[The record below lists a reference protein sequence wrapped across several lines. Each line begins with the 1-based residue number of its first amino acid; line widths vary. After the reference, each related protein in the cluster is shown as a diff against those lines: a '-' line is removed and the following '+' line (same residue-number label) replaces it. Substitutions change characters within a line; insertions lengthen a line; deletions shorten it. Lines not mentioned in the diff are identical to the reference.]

1 VVVLGATYAIYRER
15 RDFADALADIGL
27 GATAISFA
35 LGLIAS
41 AAAYPAWREV
51 MRGLGLDLPVG
62 SGARI
67 FFTTQLGKYLPG
79 SVWPLVLQ
87 MEAGRRHGASR
98 RTVIA
103 GNLTTIL
110 VGCLVGLGVAVVFLA
125 GSGSQ
130 ALDGY
135 PWLLAVVPFLVA
147 LLHPRAISAILDHV
161 FGLLG
166 RERLGQRVPLRS
178 MATVASWSVA
188 VYLGLGAHVAALVV
202 PQAGGDLR
210 TVAVSVGGMALAVAA
225 GILFIP
231 APAGAGVRDAVL
243 GAVLLSVLTIG
254 QTLAVLVVS
263 RVLLIVADLLLAGL
277 ARSLPSRGQG

>member
-1 VVVLGATYAIYRER
+1 
-15 RDFADALADIGL
+15 
-27 GATAISFA
+27 
-35 LGLIAS
+35 
-41 AAAYPAWREV
+41 
-51 MRGLGLDLPVG
+51 
-62 SGARI
+62 
-67 FFTTQLGKYLPG
+67 
-79 SVWPLVLQ
+79 

-98 RTVIA
+98 RTVVA

-135 PWLLAVVPFLVA
+135 LWMLAVVPFLVA

>member
-135 PWLLAVVPFLVA
+135 LWLLALVPFLVA

>member
-1 VVVLGATYAIYRER
+1 VVVLGATYAVYRER
-15 RDFADALADIGL
+15 RDFADAITHIGL
-27 GATAISFA
+27 GATASSFA

-41 AAAYPAWREV
+41 AAAYPAWRDV

-110 VGCLVGLGVAVVFLA
+110 VGCLVGVGVAVVFLA
-125 GSGSQ
+125 GSRSQ

-135 PWLLAVVPFLVA
+135 LWLLAFVPLLLA

-202 PQAGGDLR
+202 PQAGGGLR

-243 GAVLLSVLTIG
+243 GGVLLSVLTIG
-254 QTLAVLVVS
+254 ETLAVLVVS

-277 ARSLPSRGQG
+277 ARWLPSRGQG